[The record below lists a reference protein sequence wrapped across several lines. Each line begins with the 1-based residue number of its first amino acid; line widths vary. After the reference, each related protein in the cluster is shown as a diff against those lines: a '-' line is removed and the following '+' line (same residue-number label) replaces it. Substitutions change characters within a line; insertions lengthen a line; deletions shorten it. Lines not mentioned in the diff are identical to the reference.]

1 MKNKLSILILLLAFN
16 LSGCN
21 SWLDVHPDTEVSLKD
36 MFDTQQG
43 FQDALT
49 GCYLDLK
56 SSSIYGRNLMY
67 GTIEFVAQHWD
78 YAMETTEEDIS
89 RYNYQNENV
98 QSTFSSIYAQLYSV
112 IASANMILEQI
123 DSRQDV
129 FETGMYEI
137 IKGEALAMRAF
148 CHFDLLRLFGPM
160 PTQTDG
166 SRILPYVKT
175 VSLDYHE
182 HHTYEAYVAFLE
194 ADLLQVDSLLK
205 QYDPIIVSA
214 AEGDEINNDLSVS
227 AENFLLKR
235 QIRFNYYAVKGLEA
249 RFYLWL
255 GGENNK
261 AKAYQCAKEVIDAVD
276 SSNEPLFVLGNQ
288 DDIDEEDYSFPSE
301 HVLAIYDHNLETT
314 ATNFTEDSPYSKAE
328 ALVTL
333 ELYTPGTTDIR
344 FKIWQEYITDHGTT
358 YTIKKFKQRTDLSEG
373 PTNQLPLIRLSEMFF
388 IAMECS
394 ELAEANKLYE
404 EFCIAKDIPVIE
416 IVDEIQLENI
426 LIDEYNKEFYG
437 EGQAFYAFKRLAVE
451 NILWAQ
457 DPGNRE
463 SYVVP
468 LPQDEV
474 SYNK

>member
-1 MKNKLSILILLLAFN
+1 MKNRLYSIMLLFCISF
-16 LSGCN
+16 SGCN
-21 SWLDVHPDTEVSLKD
+21 NWLDVHPDTEMSLED
-36 MFDTQQG
+36 MFANQQG
-43 FQDALT
+43 FQDVLT

-56 SSSIYGRNLMY
+56 SNSAYGQSLIYGP
-67 GTIEFVAQHWD
+67 IEFLAQHWD
-78 YAMETTEEDIS
+78 YATESTEEDIS
-89 RYNYQNENV
+89 RYNYQDENV
-98 QSTFSSIYAQLYSV
+98 SYTFRSIYSQLYSV
-112 IASANMILEQI
+112 IASTNMILEQI
-123 DSRQDV
+123 DSKQDV

-166 SRILPYVKT
+166 SRILPYVTT

-182 HHTYEAYVAFLE
+182 HHTYEVYTAFLE
-194 ADLLQVDSLLK
+194 ADLLQADSLLK
-205 QYDPIIVSA
+205 QYDPIVTQASEE
-214 AEGDEINNDLSVS
+214 EGIDNDLSVS
-227 AENFLLKR
+227 AENFLLQR

-255 GGENNK
+255 GGANNK
-261 AKAYQCAKEVIDAVD
+261 AKAYLCAKEVIDAVD

-344 FKIWQEYITDHGTT
+344 SKIWQEYITDHSTT

-404 EFCIAKDIPVIE
+404 EFCIARDIPVIE